1 MIGGVR
7 PPLLPFTPVLPLQ
20 VSSPTIQTT
29 PFWRPPQYSF
39 LKRSEPGRQFG
50 SGICRGERYLMHT
63 YLCRL
68 LRVDNYALEINIGL
82 VSMQNHH
89 MALKAISVSS
99 QYYNAIPT
107 RLSSTLDIVDNAQ
120 TIYPCSWVL
129 STYTV
134 LGTSLPIDRLQ
145 VFAVRLSVNSHQRLR
160 LCCPGNANWTLC
172 DDIIS

>member
-1 MIGGVR
+1 
-7 PPLLPFTPVLPLQ
+7 
-20 VSSPTIQTT
+20 
-29 PFWRPPQYSF
+29 
-39 LKRSEPGRQFG
+39 
-50 SGICRGERYLMHT
+50 MHT

-68 LRVDNYALEINIGL
+68 LRVDSYALEINIGL

-134 LGTSLPIDRLQ
+134 LGTSLPVDRLQ
-145 VFAVRLSVNSHQRLR
+145 LFAVRLSVNSHQHLR
-160 LCCPGNANWTLC
+160 LCLPRNANWTLC
-172 DDIIS
+172 DNIIS